1 MFTLQNY
8 NKRFGYH
15 RVKLTM
21 KVTYDITPQDFK
33 IYSYDQ
39 GKTELFSRKENT
51 FLQLFNID
59 KLLTISTVT
68 DFQWEKGF

>member
-1 MFTLQNY
+1 
-8 NKRFGYH
+8 
-15 RVKLTM
+15 M

-68 DFQWEKGF
+68 DFQLEKGF